1 MTLRTHGAKE
11 TLKLCRGFDIS
22 SLRLDILN
30 EDGEDY
36 TTNELLGAP
45 AQGIVDSGT
54 TLVGLS
60 APTFA
65 AYRAQF
71 PGSAIRQPSGLM
83 VIPLSEVAR
92 AGNMTFTIGGEDYI
106 FPSYAQVFPNEIAA
120 AFLGGNPAA
129 DGGAS
134 QLLSRSR

>member
-1 MTLRTHGAKE
+1 MV
-11 TLKLCRGFDIS
+11 CRGFDIS

-30 EDGEDY
+30 DDGEDY

-83 VIPLSEVAR
+83 TIPLSEVAR

-106 FPSYAQVFPNEIAA
+106 FPSYAQIFPNEIAA

-129 DGGAS
+129 DGGE
-134 QLLSRSR
+134 

>member
-1 MTLRTHGAKE
+1 
-11 TLKLCRGFDIS
+11 
-22 SLRLDILN
+22 
-30 EDGEDY
+30 
-36 TTNELLGAP
+36 
-45 AQGIVDSGT
+45 
-54 TLVGLS
+54 
-60 APTFA
+60 
-65 AYRAQF
+65 
-71 PGSAIRQPSGLM
+71 M